1 MPSFNSAEPGL
12 MAKYNANDITL
23 MVDGELMYGFAP
35 DTMISVAYDHDNVT
49 VSQDPQG
56 TAVASINNKTGATLT
71 VNLNETS
78 PSNAKLTELANTR
91 AEFPLL
97 HLEDARQHRRTKRR

>member
-1 MPSFNSAEPGL
+1 MASFNSAETGL
-12 MAKYNANDITL
+12 MAKYNANDTTL
-23 MVDGELMYGFAP
+23 MVDGELMYGFAA
-35 DTMISVAYDHDNVT
+35 DTMISVAYDNDNVT
-49 VSQDPQG
+49 VAQDPQG

-91 AEFPLL
+91 AEFPLDL
-97 HLEDARQHRRTKRR
+97 RT